1 MLAALSLATVQSVMH
16 EHKIYDFELTD
27 DVKEHMAAA
36 SWKAILADN
45 LDQSG
50 SKE

>member
-1 MLAALSLATVQSVMH
+1 MSLATVQCVMH
-16 EHKIYDFELTD
+16 EHKFYDFELTYAL
-27 DVKEHMAAA
+27 KEQMAAA

-45 LDQSG
+45 VDQTG